1 MAALI
6 VFLAIFIV
14 VGFVVFFLMGD
25 TEDAMSDEPTLDV
38 QNHRGDS

>member
-14 VGFVVFFLMGD
+14 VAFVVFFLMGD
-25 TEDAMSDEPTLDV
+25 TEDAMSDEPILNT
-38 QNHRGDS
+38 RGKDR